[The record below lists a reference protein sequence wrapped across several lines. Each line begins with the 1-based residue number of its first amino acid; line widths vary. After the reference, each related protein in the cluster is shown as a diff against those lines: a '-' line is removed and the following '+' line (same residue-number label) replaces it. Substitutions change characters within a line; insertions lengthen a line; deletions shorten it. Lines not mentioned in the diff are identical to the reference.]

1 MGIPLEFLEQ
11 SESFKKNEQGIYPDN
26 QKIVDVFIDMMTQW
40 RPGTGGIIGLVYEAL
55 PVIWKARVIKRK
67 QQGEILDGLQVMER
81 AALEIF
87 HKKG

>member
-40 RPGTGGIIGLVYEAL
+40 RPGTAGIIGLVYEAL